1 MKASFILKGKKT
13 SQPRCTRG
21 SNRRI
26 SPSSSQKSQMEAA
39 ILSGLLKI
47 LASRM
52 LSLVDQKY
60 NLYKGF
66 KGDAEFLLKELRMIA
81 GAIDEQL
88 LRTVSRGSVLLL
100 SIEELRDLARD
111 IEDCVD
117 RIMYQKTRDQ
127 QASLFSIN
135 SVTGTS
141 KLQLA
146 KEMKKL
152 RKRADEAKERRERYT
167 VVVGHQSSPVSSDE
181 QRCSGA
187 SDGRNLQAD
196 LVGIDLPRE
205 ELLEHLK
212 EAEPKKLKVI
222 SIVGFCGLGKTALA
236 RELYNN
242 SGLGRSFSK
251 QAWVSAAHG
260 DPSKVL
266 REIIGQLVSN
276 PPSDASVVDLDQ
288 LIVNLTDQLTN
299 LRYQQFFF

>member
-1 MKASFILKGKKT
+1 
-13 SQPRCTRG
+13 
-21 SNRRI
+21 
-26 SPSSSQKSQMEAA
+26 MEAA

-52 LSLVDQKY
+52 FSLVDQKY

-66 KGDAEFLLKELRMIA
+66 EGDAEFLMKELVMIA

-88 LRTVSRGSVLLL
+88 IGKGNPGSVLFW

-111 IEDCVD
+111 IEDCID
-117 RIMYQKTRDQ
+117 RIVYQKTWEQ
-127 QASLFSIN
+127 QASRLSRSIN
-135 SVTGTS
+135 SVKGMRS

-146 KEMKKL
+146 KEMQKL
-152 RKRADEAKERRERYT
+152 RKRTDEAKERRERYT
-167 VVVGHQSSPVSSDE
+167 VVAGHHSSPVSSDE